1 MAASDEQKSLNK
13 LLEQQKKL
21 KKDILDLADKG
32 QKASADEKSKL
43 SELRAEYK
51 QLYVDIRQG
60 QAQQLRGFAEQQNAN
75 KSLSGIYSNLTT
87 LEEERISKS
96 MKYKSLTDEQ
106 QTSISKV
113 AALNRG
119 MAQLT
124 AEQSIEKQAYLLEI
138 DAEMAKMGKVHHTQQ
153 SLVDN
158 LQAQTQEASRMGNL
172 TKSQKDSAEK
182 LLSIQNKVKDAVGGV
197 LDTFSTLT
205 SGPMGFLGTAL
216 IGAGFAMDKLG
227 HSAHELGTFMTE
239 STVSATA
246 LSFVFKDAVGMA
258 SALAGELGGVEE
270 ATFGT
275 QLKAN
280 LLAHNLNL
288 SSSEAANLMGSFAR
302 LNGGSADMAADMMA
316 TTKEFAKQQ
325 GVIPAK
331 VAGMLANNTEAFAL
345 FGKEGGKNMIEAA
358 AAAAKMGVEMSSLT
372 GMADGLLD
380 IENSLNKELEL
391 GAMLGKNINFDKAR
405 QLAFEG
411 DLVGAQK
418 EMLKQVGGRAA
429 IENMNYYQLKET
441 AAAMGV
447 SVGELQK
454 MAQNSDKVAESQS
467 ALSKGFSYMS
477 EGFKFLATGP
487 LGTFT
492 KGLGSAAI
500 AAGQMGFDVKGMI
513 GSTTKVAKNF
523 LSMIPGVGK
532 ISSGMGGLTEKLS
545 STKLGKGMSS
555 FKDKLMG
562 GVGDKSEGVVQGA
575 KNKLKD
581 ASSKIPKG
589 GGDKI
594 SGKGSIMEGTSK
606 IKMSEVLKGAAA
618 MLIVAAAVF
627 VFAKAIQE
635 FAEVS
640 WSQVGMAVVSMLA
653 LVGSIALLGMI
664 MSGGMIAPVLAGAA
678 AMLIVAAS
686 MYVLGKAIQEI
697 GKGAGTDLMAI
708 GVSLLG
714 FGLAVAPLGLLAIP
728 LMLAAGALTIMGIG
742 LTAFGIGLR
751 MIPFETLNLVKDT
764 LTNVVPLTSGIL
776 SLAAGITALAGSLTL
791 LGVAGIA
798 ALPGLMALSMVG
810 GISMALGGLFGGD
823 EEGGGDE
830 SMEALLTEI
839 QGLRADLNAGK
850 VAVYLDGA
858 KVTSGIRNVV
868 NGAKVNSYGL

>member
-1 MAASDEQKSLNK
+1 MAKSKKDLLQEIKSLQAQINKLESESASLTEEQGKALDKLQEKIVRRAREIKKINQEQLRNKQIVVDGISEQERGIKSIGGALTPIKKLEQERVKSLRESGTQHKGNIAALGRMQSINEQIAGLSADDVIQRESLQMAFDKELASLDRRGKGIDEQIGMMTQSNT
-13 LLEQQKKL
+13 
-21 KKDILDLADKG
+21 LAN
-32 QKASADEKSKL
+32 Q
-43 SELRAEYK
+43 
-51 QLYVDIRQG
+51 
-60 QAQQLRGFAEQQNAN
+60 
-75 KSLSGIYSNLTT
+75 YSNLT
-87 LEEERISKS
+87 EKQRER
-96 MKYKSLTDEQ
+96 LEQ
-106 QTSISKV
+106 QHAVMKGIQDSV
-113 AALNRG
+113 A
-119 MAQLT
+119 
-124 AEQSIEKQAYLLEI
+124 
-138 DAEMAKMGKVHHTQQ
+138 
-153 SLVDN
+153 
-158 LQAQTQEASRMGNL
+158 
-172 TKSQKDSAEK
+172 
-182 LLSIQNKVKDAVGGV
+182 GV

-288 SSSEAANLMGSFAR
+288 SSEQAAGLMGSFAR

-358 AAAAKMGVEMSSLT
+358 AAASKMGVEMSSLT
-372 GMADGLLD
+372 GMADNLLD

-441 AAAMGV
+441 AAAMGI

-454 MAQNSDKVAESQS
+454 MAQNSDKVAESQG
-467 ALSKGFSYMS
+467 ALSKGFDYMS

-513 GSTTKVAKNF
+513 GSTAKVAKNF
-523 LSMIPGVGK
+523 ISMIPGVGK
-532 ISSGMGGLTEKLS
+532 ISSGMGSLTDKLS
-545 STKLGKGMSS
+545 STKLGKGMAS
-555 FKDKLMG
+555 FKEKLMS
-562 GVGDKSEGVVQGA
+562 GVGDKSS
-575 KNKLKD
+575 KITKD
-581 ASSKIPKG
+581 AQGRLRDAKGRFTKAPKG
-589 GGDKI
+589 GGNDLT
-594 SGKGSIMEGTSK
+594 GKGSLVDSFNK
-606 IKMSEVLKGAAA
+606 IDMTKVLKGAAA
-618 MLIVAAAVF
+618 LVIVAGAVF
-627 VFAKAIQE
+627 VFGKAVQE
-635 FAEVS
+635 FMKVS
-640 WSQVGMAVVSMLA
+640 WSAVGMAVVSMLA
-653 LVGSIALLGMI
+653 LVGSIALLGAI
-664 MSGGMIAPVLAGAA
+664 MSSGVGAVAILAGAA
-678 AMLIVAAS
+678 AMVIVASS
-686 MYVLGKAIQEI
+686 MYILGKALQEI
-697 GKGAGTDLMAI
+697 GKGFGAI
-708 GVSLLG
+708 GQLG
-714 FGLAVAPLGLLAIP
+714 
-728 LMLAAGALTIMGIG
+728 
-742 LTAFGIGLR
+742 
-751 MIPFETLNLVKDT
+751 ETLGMI
-764 LTNVVPLTSGIL
+764 VPMT
-776 SLAAGITALAGSLTL
+776 AGIASLAGSIAL
-791 LGVAGIA
+791 LSGSLVGLGLAGIA

-810 GISMALGGLFGGD
+810 GITTMVGGLFGGG
-823 EEGGGDE
+823 EEGSGDD

>member
-1 MAASDEQKSLNK
+1 MANERDRLKVLQELKKAQAELNALSDEQIRKFDDNLARTKAIVAERQKIVKLAKELKDINQKRLEAAASEEGSINSIGGAYSQLKGQQQAALKLAQDNNTFSGEQEKSLMKVQDLNRQIASLGRDDVNQK
-13 LLEQQKKL
+13 AALLSLRDEEMKKVQGNL
-21 KKDILDLADKG
+21 HGNTKIMQSLKG
-32 QKASADEKSKL
+32 QNQL
-43 SELRAEYK
+43 AEH
-51 QLYVDIRQG
+51 
-60 QAQQLRGFAEQQNAN
+60 
-75 KSLSGIYSNLTT
+75 YSNLTDFQKKQ
-87 LEEERISKS
+87 LEGTNAAIDK
-96 MKYKSLTDEQ
+96 MK
-106 QTSISKV
+106 
-113 AALNRG
+113 G
-119 MAQLT
+119 
-124 AEQSIEKQAYLLEI
+124 
-138 DAEMAKMGKVHHTQQ
+138 
-153 SLVDN
+153 
-158 LQAQTQEASRMGNL
+158 
-172 TKSQKDSAEK
+172 
-182 LLSIQNKVKDAVGGV
+182 AVSGV
-197 LDTFSTLT
+197 LDVFSTLT
-205 SGPMGFLGTAL
+205 SGPMGFIGTAL

-288 SSSEAANLMGSFAR
+288 SSDQAANLMGSFAR
-302 LNGGSADMAADMMA
+302 LNGGSADMAADMMS

-358 AAAAKMGVEMSSLT
+358 AAAAKMGIEMSSLT
-372 GMADGLLD
+372 GMADNLLD

-441 AAAMGV
+441 AAAMGI

-454 MAQNSDKVAESQS
+454 MAANSDKVAESQG

-500 AAGQMGFDVKGMI
+500 AAGQMGFDVKGMA
-513 GSTTKVAKNF
+513 GNLAASAKSLASKGF
-523 LSMIPGVGK
+523 AL
-532 ISSGMGGLTEKLS
+532 LT
-545 STKLGKGMSS
+545 G
-555 FKDKLMG
+555 
-562 GVGDKSEGVVQGA
+562 
-575 KNKLKD
+575 
-581 ASSKIPKG
+581 KG
-589 GGDKI
+589 GGGAATSITDKVTPKAGKGGGGAI
-594 SGKGSIMEGTSK
+594 SGKGSIMDGMSK
-606 IKMSEVLKGAAA
+606 INMSAVLKGAAA

-627 VFAKAIQE
+627 VFGKAVQE
-635 FAEVS
+635 FMKVS
-640 WSQVGMAVVSMLA
+640 WNAVGMAVVSMLA
-653 LVGSIALLGMI
+653 LVGSIALLGTI
-664 MSGGMIAPVLAGAA
+664 MSGGLIVPVLAGAA
-678 AMLIVAAS
+678 AMLVVAAS
-686 MYVLGKAIQEI
+686 MFVLGKAIQEI

-714 FGLAVAPLGLLAIP
+714 FGLAVAPLGLLALP
-728 LMLAAGALTIMGIG
+728 MMLAAGALTTMGVG

-751 MIPFETLNLVKDT
+751 MIPTESLNVIKDT
-764 LTNVVPLTSGIL
+764 LTQVVPLTAGIV

-791 LGVAGIA
+791 LGIAGIA

-810 GISMALGGLFGGD
+810 GISTMVGGLFGDG
-823 EEGGGDE
+823 EEGGGDD

>member
-1 MAASDEQKSLNK
+1 MAKSKKDLLQEIKTLQADINKLEAQSASLTEAQGKELDKLQEKIVRRAREIKKINDEQLRNKQIIVDGIADQERGIKSIGGALTPIKKLEEQRVKSLRESGTQHKGNIAA
-13 LLEQQKKL
+13 LGRMQSINEQIAGLSANDVIQRESLQMAFDKEL
-21 KKDILDLADKG
+21 ASLDKRGKGIGEQIDMMTQSNTLAN
-32 QKASADEKSKL
+32 Q
-43 SELRAEYK
+43 
-51 QLYVDIRQG
+51 
-60 QAQQLRGFAEQQNAN
+60 
-75 KSLSGIYSNLTT
+75 YSNLTEKQRKR
-87 LEEERISKS
+87 L
-96 MKYKSLTDEQ
+96 EQ
-106 QTSISKV
+106 QHAV
-113 AALNRG
+113 MQG
-119 MAQLT
+119 
-124 AEQSIEKQAYLLEI
+124 
-138 DAEMAKMGKVHHTQQ
+138 
-153 SLVDN
+153 
-158 LQAQTQEASRMGNL
+158 
-172 TKSQKDSAEK
+172 
-182 LLSIQNKVKDAVGGV
+182 IQDTIGGV

-258 SALAGELGGVEE
+258 SSLAGELGGVEE

-288 SSSEAANLMGSFAR
+288 SSDQAASLMGSFAR

-331 VAGMLANNTEAFAL
+331 VAAQLASNTEAFAL

-358 AAAAKMGVEMSSLT
+358 AAATKMGIEMSTLNN
-372 GMADGLLD
+372 MAEGLLD

-391 GAMLGKNINFDKAR
+391 GALLGKNINLDKAR

-411 DLVGAQK
+411 DMVGAQK

-441 AAAMGV
+441 AAMMGV

-454 MAQNSDKVAESQS
+454 MAANSDKVAESQS
-467 ALSKGFSYMS
+467 GLSKGFSYMS

-492 KGLGSAAI
+492 KGLGTAMVGM
-500 AAGQMGFDVKGMI
+500 GQMGFDVKGMA
-513 GSTTKVAKNF
+513 GNLAASAKSLASKGF
-523 LSMIPGVGK
+523 AL
-532 ISSGMGGLTEKLS
+532 LT
-545 STKLGKGMSS
+545 GKGGG
-555 FKDKLMG
+555 G
-562 GVGDKSEGVVQGA
+562 GVTSVTDNITPKGG
-575 KNKLKD
+575 
-581 ASSKIPKG
+581 KG
-589 GGDKI
+589 GGDAMF
-594 SGKGSIMEGTSK
+594 GKGSIMDGMK
-606 IKMSEVLKGAAA
+606 NVKMTDVLKGAAA
-618 MLIVAAAVF
+618 MVLVAGAVF
-627 VFAKAIQE
+627 IFGKAVQE
-635 FAEVS
+635 FMKVS
-640 WSQVGMAVVSMLA
+640 WSAVGMAVVSMLA

-664 MSGGMIAPVLAGAA
+664 MSGGMIVPVLAGAA
-678 AMLIVAAS
+678 AMLVVAAS
-686 MYVLGKAIQEI
+686 MFVLGKAIQEI

-714 FGLAVAPLGLLAIP
+714 FGLAVAPLGLLALP
-728 LMLAAGALTIMGIG
+728 MMLAAGALTTMGIG

-751 MIPFETLNLVKDT
+751 MIPTESLNVIKDT
-764 LTNVVPLTSGIL
+764 LTQVVPLTAGIV
-776 SLAAGITALAGSLTL
+776 SLAAGISALAGSLTL
-791 LGVAGIA
+791 LGIAGIA

-810 GISMALGGLFGGD
+810 GISTMVGGLFGDG
-823 EEGGGDE
+823 EEGGGSD

-839 QGLRADLNAGK
+839 QGLRSDLNNGK

-868 NGAKVNSYGL
+868 NGSKVNSYGL

>member
-1 MAASDEQKSLNK
+1 MAASDEQKSLNQ

-21 KKDILDLADKG
+21 KKDILDLTNKG

-106 QTSISKV
+106 QASMSKV
-113 AALNRG
+113 AELNRG

-124 AEQSIEKQAYLLEI
+124 ADQSIEKQAYLLEI
-138 DAEMAKMGKVHHTQQ
+138 DAEMQKIGKVHHTQQ

-158 LQAQTQEASRMGNL
+158 LQAQTQEAARMGNL

-258 SALAGELGGVEE
+258 SSLAGELGGVEE

-288 SSSEAANLMGSFAR
+288 SSDEAANLMGSFAR

-331 VAGMLANNTEAFAL
+331 VAGMLAQNTEAFAL

-372 GMADGLLD
+372 GMADNLLD

-454 MAQNSDKVAESQS
+454 MAQNSDKVAESQG

-500 AAGQMGFDVKGMI
+500 AAGQMGFDVKGMA
-513 GSTTKVAKNF
+513 GNLAKSAKSLASKGF
-523 LSMIPGVGK
+523 AL
-532 ISSGMGGLTEKLS
+532 LT
-545 STKLGKGMSS
+545 G
-555 FKDKLMG
+555 
-562 GVGDKSEGVVQGA
+562 
-575 KNKLKD
+575 
-581 ASSKIPKG
+581 KG
-589 GGDKI
+589 GGGAATSITDKVTPKSGGGGAI
-594 SGKGSIMEGTSK
+594 SGKGSIMDGMSK
-606 IKMSEVLKGAAA
+606 INMSAVLKGAAA
-618 MLIVAAAVF
+618 MLIVAGAVF
-627 VFAKAIQE
+627 VFGKAVQE
-635 FAEVS
+635 FMKVS
-640 WSQVGMAVVSMLA
+640 WSAVGMAVVSMLA
-653 LVGSIALLGMI
+653 LVGSIALLGAI
-664 MSGGMIAPVLAGAA
+664 MSSGVGAVAILAGAA
-678 AMLIVAAS
+678 AMVVVASS
-686 MYVLGKAIQEI
+686 MYILGKALQEI
-697 GKGAGTDLMAI
+697 GKGFGAI
-708 GVSLLG
+708 GQLG
-714 FGLAVAPLGLLAIP
+714 
-728 LMLAAGALTIMGIG
+728 
-742 LTAFGIGLR
+742 
-751 MIPFETLNLVKDT
+751 ETLGMI
-764 LTNVVPLTSGIL
+764 VPMT
-776 SLAAGITALAGSLTL
+776 AGIASLAGSIAL
-791 LGVAGIA
+791 LSGSLVGLGLAGIA

-810 GISMALGGLFGGD
+810 GITTMVGGLFGDG
-823 EEGGGDE
+823 ESGGGDE